1 MARPRALGHGLGAV
15 LRSSPAPFGFAL
27 LVLGLASGAARAT
40 TASDPAAAGGAQPK
54 PELEASPVPA
64 AANDNPVIRVIQRI
78 ENSLRYSSY
87 SHVTRVNERDG
98 SYEFD
103 CSGMTAWVLRRSA
116 PKAHSA
122 VLARSKRP
130 LARDY
135 YYRIAATKPGKARWG
150 WQRVSRVDE
159 AQPGDVIAW
168 LKPDV
173 LRSPYT
179 GHVGFVVAPPQPLK
193 ETPGAYLVRI
203 ADASSYQHQDDSRAL
218 TGNTGFGYGTI
229 LVQTDPETGAPIAY
243 GWFGQYSRWVL
254 LAKMAIGRP
263 VG

>member
-1 MARPRALGHGLGAV
+1 V
-15 LRSSPAPFGFAL
+15 LRFTPAL
-27 LVLGLASGAARAT
+27 LGFSVCVALLESSDARAT
-40 TASDPAAAGGAQPK
+40 TGSDPAGSAETSPTAR
-54 PELEASPVPA
+54 LEPA
-64 AANDNPVIRVIQRI
+64 PAPIEENKVMRVIRRI

-87 SHVTRVNERDG
+87 THVTRVNEREG

-116 PKAHSA
+116 PQAHSA
-122 VLARSKRP
+122 VLERARSKRP

-150 WQRVSRVDE
+150 WQRVARVDE

-179 GHVGFVVAPPQPLK
+179 GHVGFVMAPPEPLPDA
-193 ETPGAYLVRI
+193 PGAYLVRI
-203 ADASSYQHQDDSRAL
+203 ADASSYQHQDDSRAT
-218 TGNTGFGYGTI
+218 TGNTGFGFGTI
-229 LVQTDPETGAPIAY
+229 LVQADPETGAPIAY

-254 LAKMAIGRP
+254 PAKMAIGRP
-263 VG
+263 VR